1 MRGEMGHR
9 SASLG
14 NSMANKATY
23 DDVNLILRLYELRR
37 DDKMREARQWFASM
51 FRPISTLEEFN
62 KACPPGSGQNANFRM
77 VTSYWEMVSSFIV
90 SGVLN
95 EELFFQSGGELLLTW
110 IKIKDLVPEL
120 RKARRNK
127 RLYLNL
133 ETAARKMSEYMSRE
147 SPEAYDTFAE
157 TVRNMVR

>member
-1 MRGEMGHR
+1 M
-9 SASLG
+9 AS
-14 NSMANKATY
+14 KATY

-37 DDKMREARQWFASM
+37 DERMREARQWFASM

-62 KACPPGSGQNANFRM
+62 KLCPPGSGQNANFRM
-77 VTSYWEMVSSFIV
+77 VTSYWEMVASFLA

-110 IKIKDLVPEL
+110 IKIKDLVPAL
-120 RKARRNK
+120 RNARRNK
-127 RLYLNL
+127 RLYINL
-133 ETAARKMSEYMSRE
+133 ETAAGKMKDYMSRE

-157 TVRNMVR
+157 TIRNMAR